1 MGHTPNIPNALP
13 KLPSPGYALELAA
26 THLWHEGMAVD
37 MTVAAFGRDR
47 PTGAHAEVVRV
58 MDAAETPADLR
69 APYDKWHMG
78 GHFGEIGKTALVL
91 EHSDVPSIEEQKTA
105 LHRGAV
111 AMTLLGI
118 TDTVASAPDSR
129 RSAENSGKFFDNIR
143 RVLLTGRQPHYV
155 YSGLSR
161 EKAAYDFA
169 RAAGGYLHL
178 ETVGDQVDALL
189 VRLRDIWLER
199 LALSEPGKG
208 DPMRLFNLAKQT
220 GEVGVRLA
228 AVTVLGRDGHPALR
242 QLGAI
247 GGLEEHK
254 TTEPAGGIA
263 TYASAAAQRD
273 QLSDYVGREWAV
285 RARRREQ
292 LTLYRRGW
300 AQLTNKRHRQVFQT
314 VTFFAT
320 SPWSHP

>member
-1 MGHTPNIPNALP
+1 
-13 KLPSPGYALELAA
+13 
-26 THLWHEGMAVD
+26 

-58 MDAAETPADLR
+58 MDAAETPPAVR
-69 APYDKWHMG
+69 GPYDKWHMG
-78 GHFGEIGKTALVL
+78 GHLGEIGNTALVL
-91 EHSDVPSIEEQKTA
+91 DRSDVPSVEERRTA

-118 TDTVASAPDSR
+118 TDTVASAPDPR
-129 RSAENSGKFFDNIR
+129 RNADNSGKFFDNMR
-143 RVLLTGRQPHYV
+143 RALLTGRQPNYV
-155 YSGLSR
+155 YGSLSQ

-169 RAAGGYLHL
+169 RAAGDYLRL

-189 VRLRDIWLER
+189 VSLRDIWLER
-199 LALSEPGKG
+199 LALSEPGRS
-208 DPMRLFNLAKQT
+208 DPMRLFKLAKRT
-220 GEVGVRLA
+220 GDLGVRLA
-228 AVTVLGRDGHPALR
+228 AVTVLGREGHPALR

-247 GGLEEHK
+247 GGLEAHK
-254 TTEPAGGIA
+254 TTKPAGGIA
-263 TYASAAAQRD
+263 TYASAAAQHD
-273 QLSDYVGREWAV
+273 QLGTYVGQEWAP
-285 RARRREQ
+285 RARRSEE
-292 LTLYRRGW
+292 LALYRQGW